1 LEATAEGA
9 VKLRRWLILIALI
22 AAVLSTAKVYC
33 ISLPSHGSHYRSVDF
48 GFEGT
53 PFSCR
58 FFECHYRSEGNT
70 RIFGLINGRGVG
82 PKFIDQ
88 TAGTRIVFG
97 DVTEPRD
104 TVPAIWLRRRRP

>member
-1 LEATAEGA
+1 MVAGATMTI
-9 VKLRRWLILIALI
+9 RRWLSFIAV
-22 AAVLSTAKVYC
+22 AGAVMSTAKVYC

-48 GFEGT
+48 GFDGT
-53 PFSCR
+53 PFFCR

-70 RIFGLINGRGVG
+70 RIFGLVNGRNVG

-88 TAGTRIVFG
+88 TGGTRIVFG

-104 TVPAIWLRRRRP
+104 TVPAIWLRRKAR